1 MEHFELTIQ
10 GETGTVYRPAD
21 GGGKGKVLAG
31 TVISRFSFRQDFFKS
46 RRRPGNDPRLGF
58 ISSEVD
64 LGEGSLFNSSARMP
78 LVLGFLVVVSLV
90 VSKYFEFSSLF
101 FLTVVLAS
109 ILYQRETNRQNNR
122 TDTVEETLINVSKFI
137 IVTGIIGYIALRMIS
152 LFLPGF
158 E

>member
-1 MEHFELTIQ
+1 M
-10 GETGTVYRPAD
+10 
-21 GGGKGKVLAG
+21 
-31 TVISRFSFRQDFFKS
+31 
-46 RRRPGNDPRLGF
+46 
-58 ISSEVD
+58 
-64 LGEGSLFNSSARMP
+64 FNSSARMP